1 MFPRIARRERE
12 GNSRPSGRSHTGTH
26 EETGNG
32 NHDVTGFHIV
42 WKPIPRFARHDH
54 FFVFEDRAM
63 RGRGDKGLSLPT
75 FPSSEKV
82 PVLTKEGKRKTL
94 DPRSGRG

>member
-54 FFVFEDRAM
+54 FFVFEDRA
-63 RGRGDKGLSLPT
+63 RDGAA
-75 FPSSEKV
+75 
-82 PVLTKEGKRKTL
+82 TKTNYNYHLQRRWIL
-94 DPRSGRG
+94 DY

>member
-32 NHDVTGFHIV
+32 THDVTGFHIV

-63 RGRGDKGLSLPT
+63 GSRGDKGLSLPYPL
-75 FPSSEKV
+75 F
-82 PVLTKEGKRKTL
+82 TKEGKRKTL
-94 DPRSGRG
+94 DPRSGRGL

>member
-42 WKPIPRFARHDH
+42 WKPMPRFARHDH

-63 RGRGDKGLSLPT
+63 RGRGDKDQLQLPPT
-75 FPSSEKV
+75 
-82 PVLTKEGKRKTL
+82 KTL
-94 DPRSGRG
+94 DPRLLMSRMTGGERRE

>member
-1 MFPRIARRERE
+1 MRCFDIR
-12 GNSRPSGRSHTGTH
+12 
-26 EETGNG
+26 
-32 NHDVTGFHIV
+32 

-63 RGRGDKGLSLPT
+63 RSRGDKGLSLPT

-82 PVLTKEGKRKTL
+82 PVLRGEQNDPGSPIGSGMTEKTKAWEG
-94 DPRSGRG
+94 SGMRLALK

>member
-32 NHDVTGFHIV
+32 THDVRCFDIR

-82 PVLTKEGKRKTL
+82 PVLTTEGKRKTL